1 MLLLLVFFSVRT
13 DQVGEEKK
21 IMSDSTWEALAE
33 IYLRQSDPVQDD
45 REYTLCMCSRV
56 LVKNQTEAVVIEQEE
71 LSEAYDIFNDQY
83 CDNHVNTMNRKEHS
97 QEEEDSDA
105 NSCYFSASASHTDN
119 YCTTDEHERD
129 SGADISEYHGAA
141 STSREMYKRSHR
153 DDGGKSSSTSVERDH
168 SSCLSEFNE
177 EKDRNEQWEKFWAVN
192 CERLIWTSWIKNY
205 SDFISPEYQN
215 TAATSSSDA
224 EKTENIQPE
233 YEEKRNSEKIENMMV
248 ASTESSPSIEN
259 LGTAIVVSACSDE
272 AAAESKVK
280 INATTIGLNLRDE
293 ANHYDSHLKEMMDS
307 LALPRCDSVSSS
319 IPMTINTTDSMTNVT
334 QITLSS
340 YGFCSSRVTSSEN
353 SKLSE
358 STPSSLSPTFNF
370 DEDEETKIELMNDD
384 DSSDQQWQQLWQQHY
399 QDQYNKHYAEF
410 VTERKRTITCTIS
423 KDTKSI
429 AIEPLHTD
437 EDESEFIE
445 LKQLAEL
452 GLPTSFGGK
461 FHKGHFKHPT
471 QRQNEEPITDRVKA
485 AFTLMGYSFQNTNSP
500 ETNGHVMYRKR
511 NIRLH
516 NNMLKMKKKRI
527 DLDNS
532 ARDEALLDL
541 IAESS
546 SDDADK
552 PIPNISIVKLDSP
565 EQNAPKDETSNAIE
579 IVGNI
584 DGTANKA
591 NPNDTQKGGEI
602 PVKHCD
608 NGGDGAKHGETVAMQ
623 IDDTVVTGTVTKSTS
638 KKSKKKRRQNKML
651 ASLPAEIANDR
662 TLYKY
667 WCKRFSLFSL
677 FDLGIK
683 LDRES
688 WFSVTPEKVAIYTA
702 MRCQCDVIIDAF
714 CGAGGNTIQFAKTC
728 QRVIAIDIDEKKI
741 EMAKHNATIYGVAN
755 RIDFIIGDYFK
766 LASSLKADV
775 VFLSPPWGGPQY
787 LKEDVYDIEKSLL
800 PLPATELMAFTRQIT
815 PNIAIYL
822 PRNTNTYDLAKL
834 AGPGH
839 SVEIEQGFLDR
850 KLIAITAFYGN
861 LLKTGPA

>member
-1 MLLLLVFFSVRT
+1 
-13 DQVGEEKK
+13 
-21 IMSDSTWEALAE
+21 MSDSNWEALAE
-33 IYLRQSDPVQDD
+33 INIRQSDPELEDQG
-45 REYTLCMCSRV
+45 YICCLCSRV
-56 LVKNQTEAVVIEQEE
+56 LVKNQTEAVVVEQEE

-83 CDNHVNTMNRKEHS
+83 CENHVNAMNRKDHS

-129 SGADISEYHGAA
+129 SGADISEYHGMA

-153 DDGGKSSSTSVERDH
+153 DEGGKSSSTSVERDIEMH
-168 SSCLSEFNE
+168 E
-177 EKDRNEQWEKFWAVN
+177 EKDLNEQWVKFWSEN
-192 CERLIWTSWIKNY
+192 CERLIWTSWIENY

-215 TAATSSSDA
+215 LEIEDENVESQLENDAKNEGESKTTSIPTGDA
-224 EKTENIQPE
+224 SPSKENI
-233 YEEKRNSEKIENMMV
+233 R
-248 ASTESSPSIEN
+248 
-259 LGTAIVVSACSDE
+259 TAIIVSNCSD
-272 AAAESKVK
+272 
-280 INATTIGLNLRDE
+280 NATEAKIINEVITDE
-293 ANHYDSHLKEMMDS
+293 VVQSDSQLKDMMDS

-340 YGFCSSRVTSSEN
+340 YGFCSSRITSSEN
-353 SKLSE
+353 SQNSE
-358 STPSSLSPTFNF
+358 NTPSSISPPFNF
-370 DEDEETKIELMNDD
+370 DEDDETKIELMNEE
-384 DSSDQQWQQLWQQHY
+384 DSSDQQWQLLWQQHY
-399 QDQYNKHYAEF
+399 QEQYNKHYAEF
-410 VTERKRTITCTIS
+410 MAEHKRTKACILN
-423 KDTKSI
+423 KDSKSI
-429 AIEPLHTD
+429 ASEPLNSE
-437 EDESEFIE
+437 EDEQEFNE

-452 GLPTSFGGK
+452 GLPTSFGSK
-461 FHKGHFKHPT
+461 FHKGHFKHPNQPST
-471 QRQNEEPITDRVKA
+471 EEPNPDRVKA
-485 AFTLMGYSFQNTNSP
+485 AFTLMGYSFQKDGAQ
-500 ETNGHVMYRKR
+500 EINGHVTYRKR

-541 IAESS
+541 IADSS
-546 SDDADK
+546 SDETDK
-552 PIPNISIVKLDSP
+552 PVPNISMVKLDSP
-565 EQNAPKDETSNAIE
+565 EQSAPPKDETNNAS
-579 IVGNI
+579 GNI
-584 DGTANKA
+584 GTTDGTTNKTLGDESSKDIKNQSIKCDA
-591 NPNDTQKGGEI
+591 RHDAKKVEI
-602 PVKHCD
+602 LPV
-608 NGGDGAKHGETVAMQ
+608 TV
-623 IDDTVVTGTVTKSTS
+623 IDDNTGGIVARANI

-651 ASLPAEIANDR
+651 AGLPAEIANDR

-741 EMAKHNATIYGVAN
+741 EMAKHNANIYGVAD
-755 RIDFIIGDYFK
+755 RIEFVVGDYFK
-766 LASSLKADV
+766 IAPTLTADV

-787 LKEDVYDIEKSLL
+787 LKEDVYDLEKSLL
-800 PLPATELMAFTRQIT
+800 PLPGSELMEYTRQIT
-815 PNIAIYL
+815 SNIAIYL
-822 PRNTNTYDLAKL
+822 PRNTNTFQLAKL
-834 AGPGH
+834 AGPGN

-861 LLKTGPA
+861 LLKKTPA